1 MDVCPQIKQC
11 ASIALGRLVHS
22 DAVMA
27 EQLLDAGLL
36 NLLLR
41 NAGTGN
47 VRISCK
53 FNSKNILKF
62 LLNDLEISENSGS
75 ICVALYL

>member
-1 MDVCPQIKQC
+1 MLFSVLKPFLELLKPLIVDVCPQIKQC

-41 NAGTGN
+41 NVGTGN
-47 VRISCK
+47 VRSCYQ
-53 FNSKNILKF
+53 FNQKN
-62 LLNDLEISENSGS
+62 
-75 ICVALYL
+75 

>member
-1 MDVCPQIKQC
+1 LVLKPFLELLKPLIVDVCPQIKQC

-47 VRISCK
+47 VRI
-53 FNSKNILKF
+53 
-62 LLNDLEISENSGS
+62 
-75 ICVALYL
+75 YY